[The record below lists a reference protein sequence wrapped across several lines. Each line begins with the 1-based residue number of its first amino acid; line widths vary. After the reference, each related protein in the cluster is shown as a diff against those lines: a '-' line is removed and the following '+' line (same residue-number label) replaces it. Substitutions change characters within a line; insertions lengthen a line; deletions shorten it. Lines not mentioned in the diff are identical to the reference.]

1 MDSHAQSL
9 IEGLLE
15 KAREIARSET
25 VIGEPITFRN
35 VLVVPVVKISIGF
48 GAGGGETGGGEKRKG
63 SGGGGGGGIRIDPAC
78 FLVHDG
84 HTVRVLPATPAKG
97 KGVDALIEKLPDL
110 MTYAMDSLRGASPD
124 EDDTSPGEPEASAR
138 KGSPGDPGAAAG
150 E

>member
-1 MDSHAQSL
+1 MESQAQKL

-15 KAREIARSET
+15 KARDIARSET

-35 VLVVPVVKISIGF
+35 VLVLPVVKISIGF
-48 GAGGGETGGGEKRKG
+48 GAGGGEGGEGGKGKG
-63 SGGGGGGGIRIDPAC
+63 SGGGGGGGIRIEPTC

-84 HTVRVLPATPAKG
+84 QNVRVLPATPAKG

-110 MTYAMDSLRGASPD
+110 MTYAMDSLRGTSD
-124 EDDTSPGEPEASAR
+124 EEPGEDEGDRPGRAPR
-138 KGSPGDPGAAAG
+138 DVGSDTT